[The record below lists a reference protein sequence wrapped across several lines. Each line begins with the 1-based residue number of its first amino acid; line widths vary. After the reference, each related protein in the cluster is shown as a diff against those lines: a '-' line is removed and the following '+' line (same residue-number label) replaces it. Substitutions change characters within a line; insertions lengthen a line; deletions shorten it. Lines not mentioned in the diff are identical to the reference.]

1 MLTMITV
8 IDKTTKD
15 DAEGDGLASEQST
28 SEPNKQANGVA
39 IPTEN
44 NEAPRALEFPMP
56 PERLGKPP
64 FAMNATKPPDN
75 SDLMSRL
82 RNFLPQM
89 QSANQELLSTPSL
102 GRDPVQL
109 DTNLKAEDDSDS
121 DSDESEPD
129 SKRKPLIQEFDS
141 MAQAEQD
148 DPVSKKTSD
157 ETTEEVATAP
167 TIQLEFTVGN
177 MSSNP
182 LMKLLANDDGDSDD
196 SVSSNGEENDKD
208 PLMSARNHA
217 VTNLLSESKNSI
229 KTDKKNSLVLLDS
242 ITGGSSDNGSNQTT
256 KKKSLITEIS

>member
-1 MLTMITV
+1 MITV
-8 IDKTTKD
+8 IDETTKD
-15 DAEGDGLASEQST
+15 DTERVTLASEQST
-28 SEPNKQANGVA
+28 SEPNNEANGVA
-39 IPTEN
+39 IPAEK
-44 NEAPRALEFPMP
+44 NEAPRALQFPMP
-56 PERLGKPP
+56 PEGLGQPP

-89 QSANQELLSTPSL
+89 QSANQELLSTTSF

-121 DSDESEPD
+121 DSDESETV
-129 SKRKPLIQEFDS
+129 SKIKPLIQEFDS
-141 MAQAEQD
+141 KAQAEKD

-157 ETTEEVATAP
+157 ETPEEAASAP

-182 LMKLLANDDGDSDD
+182 LMKLLANDDDDSDN

-208 PLMSARNHA
+208 PLLSARNHA
-217 VTNLLSESKNSI
+217 VTSLLAESTTST

-242 ITGGSSDNGSNQTT
+242 ITGGSADNGSNQTT
-256 KKKSLITEIS
+256 KNKSLITEIS